1 VSSLALTSSPRSSAS
16 PGRLRALAAHAWE
29 GDRALVVFA
38 GVLLGAALLFAVGWA
53 LDERVLRGA
62 NVWIKPLK
70 FAVSI
75 ALLALTTAFFAGFVD
90 AAHRPGRGLRW
101 IRLAL
106 IGSGSFEIAYIA
118 LQAALGQAS
127 HFNVGDPLHA
137 TMYGLMGAGAIILT
151 ATQPALAWQLHRHA
165 APGLDPTLRSAIVIG
180 LVLTFVLGAGA
191 GMPMSALPAVSNA
204 GGLPILGWSL
214 QGGDLRPAHFIGI
227 HAGQVI
233 PAVGA
238 WLAWRRPGGRWGPTQ
253 VRAFAAAWT
262 ALFAAAFLL
271 AFVRV
276 PLLTD

>member
-1 VSSLALTSSPRSSAS
+1 MTSPELTLPPRSSAS
-16 PGRLRALAAHAWE
+16 PGPMRALAARAWS
-29 GDRALVVFA
+29 GDAALVIYAV
-38 GVLLGAALLFAVGWA
+38 VLLGAALLFAVGWA

-62 NVWIKPLK
+62 NVWIKPFK
-70 FAVSI
+70 FATSI
-75 ALLALTTAFFAGFVD
+75 ALLALTTACFASFID
-90 AAHRPGRGLRW
+90 AAHRPARALRW
-101 IRLAL
+101 IRVAL
-106 IGSGSFEIAYIA
+106 IVSGSFEISYIA
-118 LQAALGQAS
+118 LQAALGEAS

-137 TMYGLMGAGAIILT
+137 TMYSLMGVGAIVLT

-204 GGLPILGWSL
+204 GGLPFVGWSL

-238 WLAWRRPGGRWGPTQ
+238 WLSWRRPGSLWGSTQ

-262 ALFAAAFLL
+262 ALFAAAILL
-271 AFVRV
+271 AFVPV
-276 PLLTD
+276 PLLTY